1 MWGCGEEHRLGK
13 AETNTQGRLLCT
25 GTTLGGSYLWFLNVS
40 PLTPAV
46 AGTTIPMEGLRT
58 MKHRQARVTQS
69 RDDSP
74 LLSGGS
80 TQTLP

>member
-1 MWGCGEEHRLGK
+1 
-13 AETNTQGRLLCT
+13 NTQQKLLCT
-25 GTTLGGSYLWFLNVS
+25 GPTLGGSYLRFLNVS

-46 AGTTIPMEGLRT
+46 ADTTIPMEALRT

-74 LLSGGS
+74 LFSGGS
-80 TQTLP
+80 TQPLH